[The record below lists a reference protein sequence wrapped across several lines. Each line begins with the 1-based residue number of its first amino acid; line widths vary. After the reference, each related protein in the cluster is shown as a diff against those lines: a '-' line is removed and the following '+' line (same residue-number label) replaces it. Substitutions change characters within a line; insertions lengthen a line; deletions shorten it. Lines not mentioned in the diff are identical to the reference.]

1 MRERWEL
8 AGWLLFLF
16 SSCGFL
22 IDAALSRSWWAA
34 AGSALFLFGVVAFLV
49 PMLRPGDVVP
59 PRQGAEPLDVL
70 DPFVA
75 PLASVGDRQSGL
87 GPVDDAAFDVDDVP
101 EPQL

>member
-16 SSCGFL
+16 SSFGFL
-22 IDAALSRSWWAA
+22 IESALSRNWWALA
-34 AGSALFLFGVVAFLV
+34 ASALFLFGVVAFLV
-49 PMLRPGDVVP
+49 PMLRADGVAA
-59 PRQGAEPLDVL
+59 REGAEPLDVL

-75 PLASVGDRQSGL
+75 SLASVGDRQSGL
-87 GPVDDAAFDVDDVP
+87 GPLDDAAFDVDDVP